1 MPPSNPVKKEYGKIA
16 VMIAR
21 SSLCQQCCHRLVGK
35 RKMEKVEIIYNQVD
49 EAVSVMKEVK
59 KYCTSAIEE
68 QTWGDT
74 TFEAVICG
82 FKFMI
87 TS

>member
-1 MPPSNPVKKEYGKIA
+1 M
-16 VMIAR
+16 
-21 SSLCQQCCHRLVGK
+21 
-35 RKMEKVEIIYNQVD
+35 
-49 EAVSVMKEVK
+49 
-59 KYCTSAIEE
+59 EE

-87 TS
+87 TSRKSNKRWCYRKRGYTEELCGMIGWDDNLRL